1 MAAVAADA
9 TTGPAKEIGE
19 QQAMEQW
26 TKLQQLRG
34 KDAAKAQTALAE
46 EVRPLLE
53 GKVLDQMHNGTSQL
67 RDFVLRR
74 IPRFEIPARREEW
87 DKQVE
92 ALRRDVLSNV
102 IYRGIPKEVI
112 DQAPKVHWGETI
124 DTGKGYVIRK
134 LAFEGY
140 PGLWIPALLYEPK
153 GLKEKVPAV
162 LNPMGHFPAGKAS
175 EFQQIRCINLAKRGM
190 LALSPDWVGYGQLY
204 VPKEV
209 EHNELCHV
217 ELSGVSGAGV
227 LYLVAKRSLDV
238 LLAHPHADPE
248 RIAVT
253 GVSGGGW
260 QTLLLSALDLRV
272 KLAVPNAGHVDLA
285 THTLKNMAGDKEQ
298 NPFDLGRYG
307 DYVHLTALLFPR
319 PALLIYNSKDPF
331 ISCKSGVKQIYE
343 PVLSLYKKWGNPNEF
358 QLHVNVVPG
367 THNYDQDNRE
377 AFYRFLNRHF
387 LSEKDRIDKEIPSK
401 GEILKAEQLSIK
413 SDEPLLP
420 GISPWYFLA
429 EQLQKNLPDMSSSS
443 ERGSKQWAAE
453 LRDRLRKTLR
463 IDILGVVEASRKPV
477 ISGKWYT
484 GDQVTFTVG
493 EDWHVP
499 AVEFTPP
506 KPRGTVISLTDWG
519 KHPRYNPV
527 QSFLLRGRH
536 RVVCLDLPF
545 CGELN
550 TEGHGT
556 FKGWNNSQLTQVFD
570 AVGKPPLGV
579 RVSII
584 LAVRDFLAAQYP
596 GQPVC
601 IYAKGHEVPMATL
614 LTAALSPEGGRVIL
628 GSPPT
633 SLKELSVKR
642 IAYVRYPTL
651 FCFGL
656 LRDVDID
663 TLKLLAKD
671 SIVDMSALERY

>member
-1 MAAVAADA
+1 
-9 TTGPAKEIGE
+9 
-19 QQAMEQW
+19 MEQW
-26 TKLQQLRG
+26 TKLQQLKG

-74 IPRFEIPARREEW
+74 IPRFAIPAKREEW
-87 DKQVE
+87 DKQAE

-153 GLKEKVPAV
+153 ALKEKVPAV

-209 EHNELCHV
+209 GHNELCHV
-217 ELSGVSGAGV
+217 ELSGVSGTGV
-227 LYLVAKRSLDV
+227 MYLVAKRSLDV
-238 LLAHPHADPE
+238 LLSHPNADPE
-248 RIAVT
+248 KVAVT

-260 QTLLLSALDLRV
+260 QTILLSALDQRV

-285 THTLKNMAGDKEQ
+285 THTLKNHAGDKEQ
-298 NPFDLGRYG
+298 NPFDLGKYA

-319 PALLIYNSKDPF
+319 PALLIYNAKDPF
-331 ISCKSGVKQIYE
+331 ILCEPGCKQIYE
-343 PVLSLYKKWGNPNEF
+343 PVLELYKKWGNPDEF
-358 QLHVNVVPG
+358 QLHVNIKPG
-367 THNYDQDNRE
+367 THNYEQDNRE

-387 LSEKDRIDKEIPSK
+387 VPEKDRNDKEIPSQN
-401 GEILKAEQLSIK
+401 ELLA
-413 SDEPLLP
+413 SDDLAVKTDSPFLA
-420 GISPWYFLA
+420 GFAPWYA
-429 EQLQKNLPDMSSSS
+429 IAGELQKNWPDFASLP
-443 ERGSKQWAAE
+443 EKGSKQWAE
-453 LRDRLRKTLR
+453 EIRVRLQKTLR
-463 IDILGVVEASRKPV
+463 VEKLEVKEASRKPI
-477 ISGKWYT
+477 ISGRWYE

-493 EDWHVP
+493 EDWYVP
-499 AVEFTPP
+499 AVEFAPP
-506 KPRGTVISLTDWG
+506 KPRGTVISVTDWG

-527 QSFLLRGRH
+527 QSFLLRGRQ

-556 FKGWNNSQLTQVFD
+556 FKGWHNSQMTQVFD

-579 RVSII
+579 RVSIL
-584 LAVRDFLAAQYP
+584 LAVRDFLAARYP

-601 IYAKGHEVPMATL
+601 IYAKGHEVPMTAL

-642 IAYVRYPTL
+642 ATYAKFPTL

-656 LRDVDID
+656 LRDAD
-663 TLKLLAKD
+663 TDVLKLLAKD
-671 SIVDMSALERY
+671 SIVDMTALERD